1 MSASALQQ
9 AAFERLSADAGLKAL
24 VGQNRI
30 HDRLVEKAALPHVL
44 FAAMDSRDWST
55 STESGEEHT
64 LRLEVWSDDNG
75 KRQMQSIVAA
85 IKLALHDQPLALEG
99 HRLVNLRLLSSAL
112 KREPKTR
119 RHQANLTFRAVTEP
133 L

>member
-1 MSASALQQ
+1 MSAGALQQ
-9 AAFERLSADAGLKAL
+9 AVFERLGGDAGLTAL
-24 VGQNRI
+24 VGENRI

-64 LRLEVWSDDNG
+64 LRLEVWSDENG
-75 KRQMQSIVAA
+75 KRLVQSIAAA
-85 IKLALHDQPLALEG
+85 IKLALHDQPLALSG
-99 HRLVNLRLLSSAL
+99 HRLVNLRLVASVL
-112 KREPKTR
+112 KREPKSR
-119 RHQANLTFRAVTEP
+119 RHQAALTFRAVTEP